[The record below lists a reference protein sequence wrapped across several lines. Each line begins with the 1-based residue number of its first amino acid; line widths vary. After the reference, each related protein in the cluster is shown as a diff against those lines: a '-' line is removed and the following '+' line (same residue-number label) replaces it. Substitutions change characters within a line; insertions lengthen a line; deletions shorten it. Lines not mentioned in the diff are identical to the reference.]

1 MYTASK
7 CFHTTGITLALNEDI
22 RETTIEMIK
31 RFKAAGTLVSFD
43 VNFRGNLWTG
53 DQARECIL
61 RILPY
66 VDIFFCS
73 EDTARLTFLKT
84 GTAREMMKS
93 FTEEFPI
100 SIVASTQRIVHSP
113 KRHTFGSVIYDAARD
128 EYYEEEPY
136 RDIEVDR
143 IGSGDAYISGRFT
156 GCSVQTVTVPGPLPS
171 AMPRLLS
178 RTPFP
183 ETCRLPTWKKSR
195 PSSMPTI
202 RQDLRARWPGK
213 GRPYLC
219 KHFVTFVVR
228 FILKFR
234 ILKKYFI
241 GYGQ

>member
-113 KRHTFGSVIYDAARD
+113 KRHTF

-136 RDIEVDR
+136 RDIEVVDR
-143 IGSGDAYISGRFT
+143 IGSGDAYISGALYGRLSTDGDCARAVAFGNAT
-156 GCSVQTVTVPGPLPS
+156 AAVKNTIPGDLPS
-171 AMPRLLS
+171 SNLEEI
-178 RTPFP
+178 
-183 ETCRLPTWKKSR
+183 ETIIHAHNQAGPQSE
-195 PSSMPTI
+195 M
-202 RQDLRARWPGK
+202 AR
-213 GRPYLC
+213 
-219 KHFVTFVVR
+219 
-228 FILKFR
+228 
-234 ILKKYFI
+234 
-241 GYGQ
+241 